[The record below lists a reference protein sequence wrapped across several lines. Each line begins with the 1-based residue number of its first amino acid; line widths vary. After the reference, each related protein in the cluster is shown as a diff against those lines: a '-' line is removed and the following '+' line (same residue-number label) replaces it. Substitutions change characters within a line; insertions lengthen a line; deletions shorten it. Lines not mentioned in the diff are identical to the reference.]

1 MSPSPNFLNAR
12 RRSGGMY
19 ANARTTAILLV
30 AAVTLALTSMS
41 AGTAYAGENSKV
53 YFKAF
58 GAGINVDP
66 SPKIEETGLPLYPG
80 ASLDRGRHRGG
91 DGEHGDGV
99 NLNLWFGSYGLKV
112 VVVKLKSE
120 DNAVDVERFY
130 QQALATYGEV
140 LDCTDSRRS
149 ESAAERRA
157 IAKANK
163 NSSVLT
169 CGDTQLNKS
178 ARRNGK
184 FFKVGTKAKQYA
196 VAIQPDGNRANIQLL
211 HFEKRGG
218 DH

>member
-1 MSPSPNFLNAR
+1 LLA
-12 RRSGGMY
+12 
-19 ANARTTAILLV
+19 ATA
-30 AAVTLALTSMS
+30 TLALAALS
-41 AGTAYAGENSKV
+41 AGTAYAGETSKV
-53 YFKAF
+53 SLKGF

-80 ASLDRGRHRGG
+80 ASLDRGRHRGEDG
-91 DGEHGDGV
+91 DHGDGV

-120 DNAVDVERFY
+120 DNAADVERFY
-130 QQALATYGEV
+130 QQALASYGEV
-140 LDCTDSRRS
+140 LDCTDSRRG

-169 CGDTQLNKS
+169 CGDTLLNKS
-178 ARRNGK
+178 SRRDGK
-184 FFKVGTKAKQYA
+184 FLKVGTKAKQYA
-196 VAIQPDGNRANIQLL
+196 VAIQSDGSGANIHLL

-218 DH
+218 DD

>member
-1 MSPSPNFLNAR
+1 MKPASNPLNAR
-12 RRSGGMY
+12 RRGGGTY
-19 ANARTTAILLV
+19 ANLRAAAGILMATATLSL
-30 AAVTLALTSMS
+30 AALS
-41 AGTAYAGENSKV
+41 AGSAYADENSKV

-66 SPKIEETGLPLYPG
+66 SPKIQETGLPLYPG
-80 ASLDRGRHRGG
+80 ASLDRGRHRGEDG
-91 DGEHGDGV
+91 DHGDGV

-120 DNAVDVERFY
+120 DNAADVERFY
-130 QQALATYGEV
+130 QQALASYGEV
-140 LDCTDSRRS
+140 LDCTDSRRG

-169 CGDTQLNKS
+169 CGDTLLNKS
-178 ARRNGK
+178 SRRDGK
-184 FFKVGTKAKQYA
+184 FLKVGTKAKQYA
-196 VAIQPDGNRANIQLL
+196 VAIQSDGSGANIHLL

-218 DH
+218 DD

>member
-1 MSPSPNFLNAR
+1 MTPSPNSSNTR
-12 RRSGGMY
+12 RRIHGL
-19 ANARTTAILLV
+19 RTTAVLL
-30 AAVTLALTSMS
+30 AATATLALAALS
-41 AGTAYAGENSKV
+41 AGTAYAGETSKV
-53 YFKAF
+53 SLKGF

-80 ASLDRGRHRGG
+80 ASLDRGRHRGEDG
-91 DGEHGDGV
+91 DHGDGV

-120 DNAVDVERFY
+120 DNAADVERFY
-130 QQALATYGEV
+130 QQALASYGEV
-140 LDCTDSRRS
+140 LDCTDSRRG

-169 CGDTQLNKS
+169 CGDTLLNKS
-178 ARRNGK
+178 SRRDGK
-184 FFKVGTKAKQYA
+184 FLKVGTKAKQYA
-196 VAIQPDGNRANIQLL
+196 VAIQSDGSGANIHLL

-218 DH
+218 DD

>member
-1 MSPSPNFLNAR
+1 MSPSPNSSNTQR
-12 RRSGGMY
+12 RIGALR
-19 ANARTTAILLV
+19 ATAVIL
-30 AAVTLALTSMS
+30 AATATLALAALS
-41 AGTAYAGENSKV
+41 AGSAYAGETSKV
-53 YFKAF
+53 SLKAF
-58 GAGINVDP
+58 GAGINLDP

-80 ASLDRGRHRGG
+80 ASLDRGRHRGEDG
-91 DGEHGDGV
+91 DHGDGV

-120 DNAVDVERFY
+120 DNVADVERFY
-130 QQALATYGEV
+130 QQALASYGEV
-140 LDCTDSRRS
+140 LDCTDTRRG

-178 ARRNGK
+178 ARRDGK
-184 FFKVGTKAKQYA
+184 FYKAGTKAKQYA
-196 VAIQPDGNRANIQLL
+196 VAIQSDGSGANIQLL

-218 DH
+218 DD

>member
-1 MSPSPNFLNAR
+1 MSPSADSSNTQR
-12 RRSGGMY
+12 RIGALR
-19 ANARTTAILLV
+19 ATAVILV
-30 AAVTLALTSMS
+30 ATATLALAALS
-41 AGTAYAGENSKV
+41 AGSAYAGENNRV

-80 ASLDRGRHRGG
+80 ASLDRGRHRGEDG
-91 DGEHGDGV
+91 DHGDGV

-120 DNAVDVERFY
+120 DNAADVERFY
-130 QQALATYGEV
+130 QQALASYGEV
-140 LDCTDSRRS
+140 LDCTDSRRG

-169 CGDTQLNKS
+169 CGDTLLNKS
-178 ARRNGK
+178 SRRDGK
-184 FFKVGTKAKQYA
+184 FLKAGTKAKQYA
-196 VAIQPDGNRANIQLL
+196 VAIQSDGSGANIHLL

-218 DH
+218 DD